1 MKSLY
6 FISILSCFIIAISYS
21 SCSYNERYESPTK
34 HLQAKGDVHYGGV
47 FKMNEDEY
55 LRSLYPLNITEVS
68 GHRIANQVYEGL
80 VRFDQEDLSIMPNL
94 AESWTIDSSG
104 TIYTFKLRKGVVF
117 HDDPCFENT
126 NGKGR
131 AVKASDYKYCFDR
144 LCASDV
150 NNKGY
155 EFIKDRI
162 AGAKVYHELTANNQ
176 YPPEGCSGIKV
187 IDDYTIQIILAKPY
201 GGFINILSLPFAYL
215 YAPEAVDYYDDDMR
229 IKTVGTGP
237 FILYKIRENDV
248 AILRRNPHYWD
259 QDSLGNQLPYLD
271 GIRWS
276 FIADQKSALLAFKK
290 GDIDLLFRPPL
301 ELVDEIVDREGNL
314 LGEYKSFQ
322 FQEEPSMTIQFYG
335 FKNQGTLFN
344 NKKLRQAF
352 SYAVDRKKIVDF
364 TLKGAGFPGI
374 YGVVPPAFPSYDATQ
389 IKGYNFDPQ
398 KARKLLAEAG
408 YPGGKNFPNLEL
420 QINSGG
426 GRNEQVAEAV
436 QKMLNENLNINISI
450 VKMPFAQHLEAIET
464 SRTEFYRFGWIGDY
478 PDPDNF
484 LMLYFSE
491 FIPPTMEERSYLN
504 NTRYKNTKYDEYFR
518 AAQAEVDEKKRNQ
531 WYAMADQTAID
542 DAPVLVLYYEK
553 DRRLLQADVRNF
565 PQNAMEYRLLR
576 DVYFAQ

>member
-1 MKSLY
+1 
-6 FISILSCFIIAISYS
+6 
-21 SCSYNERYESPTK
+21 
-34 HLQAKGDVHYGGV
+34 
-47 FKMNEDEY
+47 
-55 LRSLYPLNITEVS
+55 
-68 GHRIANQVYEGL
+68 
-80 VRFDQEDLSIMPNL
+80 
-94 AESWTIDSSG
+94 
-104 TIYTFKLRKGVVF
+104 
-117 HDDPCFENT
+117 
-126 NGKGR
+126 
-131 AVKASDYKYCFDR
+131 
-144 LCASDV
+144 
-150 NNKGY
+150 
-155 EFIKDRI
+155 
-162 AGAKVYHELTANNQ
+162 
-176 YPPEGCSGIKV
+176 
-187 IDDYTIQIILAKPY
+187 
-201 GGFINILSLPFAYL
+201 
-215 YAPEAVDYYDDDMR
+215 MR

-450 VKMPFAQHLEAIET
+450 VKMTFAQHL
-464 SRTEFYRFGWIGDY
+464 
-478 PDPDNF
+478 
-484 LMLYFSE
+484 
-491 FIPPTMEERSYLN
+491 
-504 NTRYKNTKYDEYFR
+504 
-518 AAQAEVDEKKRNQ
+518 
-531 WYAMADQTAID
+531 
-542 DAPVLVLYYEK
+542 
-553 DRRLLQADVRNF
+553 
-565 PQNAMEYRLLR
+565 
-576 DVYFAQ
+576 